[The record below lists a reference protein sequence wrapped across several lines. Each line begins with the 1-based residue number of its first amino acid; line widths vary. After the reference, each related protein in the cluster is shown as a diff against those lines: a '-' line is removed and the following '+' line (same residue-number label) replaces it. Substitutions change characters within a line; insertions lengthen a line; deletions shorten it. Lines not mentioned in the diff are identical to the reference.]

1 MQPSKRRKNNVIA
14 FGIMTLNMDSEASYI
29 DDIARYAES
38 CEMECFRFLPSKI
51 EPHTLKVKG
60 KKYNP
65 KTSTWTE
72 AEFPIPSIIYDRC
85 FYGDDEHSK
94 QCIPIVSWLKCR
106 NDLTFLG
113 YGLPN
118 KLELYETLR
127 NSILSAYLP
136 PSQPVT
142 STDIVLKELKAKKR
156 LILKPINGSQGYGIY
171 YLKKNDKTF
180 HVKTE
185 KQKQII
191 SRVFPNE
198 AKTIQWLKTLIA
210 KRQYLLQP
218 YLELSNDVLQPFDI
232 RILLQKNKHGDWVER
247 GKGVRQGNTG
257 GILSN
262 LSAGGIVYNFADWL
276 MTLPATKREY
286 IRNELEYIIT
296 SLPLLLEKEFLPLF
310 ELGVDIGIAKDG
322 SIWVL
327 DVNSKPGRKVVLQTQ
342 QDLKETLNL
351 APLLYGK
358 YLSQTAPKE
367 RKSYNEKTLFS

>member
-1 MQPSKRRKNNVIA
+1 VIA
-14 FGIMTLNMDSEASYI
+14 FGIMTLNMESDASYF
-29 DDIARYAES
+29 DEIARHAEV

-51 EPHTLKVKG
+51 EPHTLQVKG
-60 KKYNP
+60 KKYDS
-65 KTSTWTE
+65 KTNSWTE
-72 AEFPIPSIIYDRC
+72 SEFPIPSIIYDRC

-94 QCIPIVSWLKCR
+94 QCLPIVSWLKCR

-118 KLELYETLR
+118 KLELYQTLK
-127 NSILSAYLP
+127 NSLLSAYLP
-136 PSQPVT
+136 PSQPVAT
-142 STDIVLKELKAKKR
+142 TGIVLNELKVKKK

-171 YLKKNDKTF
+171 YLKKNDKSF

-191 SRVFPNE
+191 SHIFPNE
-198 AKTIQWLKTLIA
+198 ARLIQWLQTLIS

-218 YLELSNDVLQPFDI
+218 YLELSNDELQPFDI
-232 RILLQKNKHGDWVER
+232 RILLQKNKLGEWVER

-262 LSAGGIVYNFADWL
+262 LSAGGIAGNFIDWL

-286 IRNELEYIIT
+286 IRNELEYIM
-296 SLPLLLEKEFLPLF
+296 SNLPPLLEKEFLPLF

-322 SIWVL
+322 SIWIL
-327 DVNSKPGRKVVLQTQ
+327 DVNSKPGRKVVLKTQ
-342 QDLKETLNL
+342 PDLKETLNL

-358 YLSQTAPKE
+358 YISLTEPKE
-367 RKSYNEKTLFS
+367 RKSYYEKTLFS